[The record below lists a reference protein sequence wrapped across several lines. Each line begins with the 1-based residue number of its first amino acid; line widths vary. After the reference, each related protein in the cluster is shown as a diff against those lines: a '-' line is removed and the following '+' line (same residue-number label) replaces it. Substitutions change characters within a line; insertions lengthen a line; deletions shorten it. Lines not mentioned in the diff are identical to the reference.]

1 MSISRALALVGK
13 SRLYSAYVRN
23 SILYWS
29 ETWPVQ
35 ENDVMRVER
44 SEANIDGSA
53 MFDQGIG
60 FLK

>member
-1 MSISRALALVGK
+1 MGK
-13 SRLYSAYVRN
+13 NRLYSAYVCN

-44 SEANIDGSA
+44 SEANIDRSA